1 MTIRI
6 HFFGMIA
13 EALNCTVHK
22 MEGYEKESLGELEQD
37 LLNTFPELQQFS
49 YQLALNKELA
59 TAEAALITESEV
71 AVLPPFAGG

>member
-13 EALNCTVHK
+13 EALNCNLHVL
-22 MEGYEKESLGELEQD
+22 EGYEKHTLGDLERD
-37 LLNTFPELQQFS
+37 VLETFPELRKFS
-49 YQLALNKELA
+49 YQLALNKKIEA
-59 TAEAALITESEV
+59 TTAVLHSDSDV

>member
-13 EALNCTVHK
+13 EALNCTLHVI
-22 MEGYEKESLGELEQD
+22 EGYEKRTLGELEQD
-37 LLNTFPELQQFS
+37 VLKAFPELSKFS
-49 YQLALNKELA
+49 YQLALNKKIA
-59 TAEAALITESEV
+59 PTTALLNSESEV